1 MSRSRVLVV
10 DDKPNN
16 LKLFAEILAA
26 DYDAYTADSGVRA
39 LAMLELGDF
48 DVVVS
53 DIRMPGMD
61 GFTLL
66 NEIKRV
72 HAEVEVVLMTAFGSV
87 PKAVNAMK
95 AGAYNYLT
103 KPIDPDELLVVVGQ
117 AAERK
122 RLKDIAAGRVE
133 DRAAFGRLVGQSAAM
148 QKLFHLIER
157 AAKSSVTVLITGESG
172 TGKELVARAVH
183 EHSERRT
190 RPFIPINC
198 GAIPETLL
206 ESELFGHERGAFTGA
221 NKAKQGLFEEAEGGT
236 LFLDEVGE
244 MPLQLQVKLNRVLQ
258 EHASRRVGGVDERGF
273 DVRIIAATNIDLHD
287 AVSKGRFRE
296 DLLYRLEVF
305 PIRTPPLRERT
316 DDIPTLAGAFLE
328 RHGAGEIE
336 GFTAEA
342 IELLMQHSWPG
353 NVRELENAVM
363 RALAVCEGVRI
374 KPDDLPRHPAESSS
388 AQAAVPTT
396 LPFKDAVD
404 LVRDRASRQY
414 LTLLMQEFSGN
425 VTKAAERAGVE
436 RESLHRLL
444 KKHGVHPKDFR

>member
-26 DYDAYTADSGVRA
+26 DYDAYTADSGARA

-61 GFTLL
+61 GVTLL

-72 HAEVEVVLMTAFGSV
+72 HTEVEVVLMTAFGSV

-122 RLKDIAAGRVE
+122 RLKDVAAGRVE
-133 DRAAFGRLVGQSAAM
+133 ERATFGRLVGQSAAM
-148 QKLFHLIER
+148 QRLFHLIER
-157 AAKSSVTVLITGESG
+157 AAKSTVTVLITGESG

-190 RPFIPINC
+190 RPFIPLNC

-221 NKAKQGLFEEAEGGT
+221 NNAKQGLFEEAEGGT

-244 MPLQLQVKLNRVLQ
+244 MPLLLQVKLNRVLQ
-258 EHASRRVGGVDERGF
+258 ERASRRVGGVAERGF

-287 AVSKGRFRE
+287 AVSKGAFRE

-305 PIRTPPLRERT
+305 SIRTPPLRERA
-316 DDIPTLAGAFLE
+316 DDIPTLAGVFLE

-363 RALAVCEGVRI
+363 RALAVCEGSRI
-374 KPDDLPRHPAESSS
+374 KPDDLPQHPATAS
-388 AQAAVPTT
+388 ATQSAVSTT

-414 LTLLMQEFSGN
+414 LTQLMQEFSGN
-425 VTKAAERAGVE
+425 VTKAAERAGIE